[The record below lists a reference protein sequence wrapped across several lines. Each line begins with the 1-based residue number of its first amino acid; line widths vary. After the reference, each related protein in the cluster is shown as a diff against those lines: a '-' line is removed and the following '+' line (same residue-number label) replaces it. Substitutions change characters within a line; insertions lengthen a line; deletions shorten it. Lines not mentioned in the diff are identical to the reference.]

1 MKHRTLNCGNVDVP
15 GLKLTPSRWTRSAL
29 KGKSL
34 GAAIVEIVRRT
45 MMEILQNWK
54 SLTANARGI
63 RSMAGLLVL
72 SSILFLAIPVFALQS
87 QKTNGPVTPSVHRLP
102 QPGNTFTINNTP
114 IRLPQSEPDPF
125 DMLVSSAASFD
136 IDSPVEA
143 RTEFDPPVA
152 TVGGRVVY
160 RVTVSALDESL
171 TMPDKLPA
179 PKGLELHQGGRGQ
192 TYQRT
197 GGTKLRPQ
205 TTVIYRMTV
214 TNSGTFTIP
223 GYDLMAY
230 GKPVKV
236 PAATLT
242 VVPAG
247 TTNTTEPPTVLVEL
261 PKEDCY
267 VGQLLKIPILWPLGA
282 GGGVGGLFQPHISG
296 EFIFSEQMPMG
307 LQIGNIEHDGKT
319 ISACVQD
326 VLITP
331 LKAGTQELI
340 AQGHATVMRP

>member
-125 DMLVSSAASFD
+125 DMLVSSAASF
-136 IDSPVEA
+136 
-143 RTEFDPPVA
+143 
-152 TVGGRVVY
+152 
-160 RVTVSALDESL
+160 
-171 TMPDKLPA
+171 
-179 PKGLELHQGGRGQ
+179 
-192 TYQRT
+192 
-197 GGTKLRPQ
+197 
-205 TTVIYRMTV
+205 
-214 TNSGTFTIP
+214 
-223 GYDLMAY
+223 
-230 GKPVKV
+230 
-236 PAATLT
+236 
-242 VVPAG
+242 
-247 TTNTTEPPTVLVEL
+247 
-261 PKEDCY
+261 
-267 VGQLLKIPILWPLGA
+267 
-282 GGGVGGLFQPHISG
+282 
-296 EFIFSEQMPMG
+296 
-307 LQIGNIEHDGKT
+307 
-319 ISACVQD
+319 
-326 VLITP
+326 
-331 LKAGTQELI
+331 
-340 AQGHATVMRP
+340 